1 LSACCSEFIPATYF
15 HEKVDKLQFT
25 FALDLQHDSRV
36 GGSAFQTPA
45 RKRSSVV
52 IGSH

>member
-1 LSACCSEFIPATYF
+1 LSGFCSEFIPATYSS
-15 HEKVDKLQFT
+15 EKSDKLQFT

-36 GGSAFQTPA
+36 RGSAFNAA

-52 IGSH
+52 IGRH